1 MATQSPFSFVSDALK
16 QFATHTQ
23 PPQWVLD
30 EVFHR
35 LVLFI
40 NHVIES
46 EPEAQSRLARQKGR
60 IIQLQWNDKVIQL
73 APTPAGLMER
83 VHVQKF
89 DLKLTLT
96 DASPLD
102 MASAVFKGDKPQVH
116 VEGDVQ
122 LAAEVNWLIDHV
134 RWDVEED
141 LSTLLGDAAAHTL
154 LECSR
159 QGVQAVR
166 QFVKNMKN
174 SGPFAASK
182 KDAT

>member
-1 MATQSPFSFVSDALK
+1 MATQSPFSFVSDALA

-30 EVFHR
+30 ETIHR

-40 NHVIES
+40 NHVLGS

-60 IIQLQWNDKVIQL
+60 IIQLQWKDKIIQL

-83 VHVQKF
+83 VADQKF

-102 MASAVFKGDKPQVH
+102 MASAVLKGNKPQVH

-134 RWDVEED
+134 RWDIEED

-154 LECSR
+154 VECGR
-159 QGVQAVR
+159 QAVVAVQ
-166 QFVKNMKN
+166 QFVAKMKQT
-174 SGPFAASK
+174 GPFAPLE
-182 KDAT
+182 KDAA